1 MQEAPKGE
9 PTFRKTFRNTIISV
23 FAAQRTQTINM
34 INNSK
39 LEIYSILIL
48 STLCFSSCFGSKK
61 TEESLNRNLSEQD
74 IVSKLGIFKET
85 PQETLVP
92 TKWDVGNTTVSNED
106 RLDLLIPH
114 VQNIGNVYV
123 GVGSEQNLTIAAW
136 AKSDFIYL
144 MDFTQIVVH
153 ANTITI
159 LFLKKGE
166 RKEDFI
172 RLWGKEGEKEAL
184 ELIQASFSDPE
195 IYQKVYK
202 QASPFIRKRHK
213 TNLMLAKKYNYKMFQ
228 TDEEQY
234 SYIRKLAIEGR
245 IFPVRGNLLGNITLT
260 GIGNTLKKVGHKIGV
275 VYFSNAEEY
284 FSYPKEFKNS
294 ILNLPIEENSL
305 VVRTISVRKDLF
317 PWSPGS
323 EISTDRGFHYCVQKI
338 SNFQKWLTSNKPGL
352 RSLQVMVEG
361 GTVDKKNG
369 ITVVDKEPVVIPTP
383 TSTTIP
389 PNQTRTNQPTQ

>member
-1 MQEAPKGE
+1 
-9 PTFRKTFRNTIISV
+9 
-23 FAAQRTQTINM
+23 M
-34 INNSK
+34 INNVK
-39 LEIYSILIL
+39 LEIYSILML

-61 TEESLNRNLSEQD
+61 AEESLNRNLSEQD
-74 IVSKLGIFKET
+74 LVSKLGIFKET

-92 TKWDVGNTTVSNED
+92 TKWDVGDTTVSNED

-136 AKSDFIYL
+136 AKSDLIYL

-275 VYFSNAEEY
+275 IYFSNAEEY

>member
-1 MQEAPKGE
+1 
-9 PTFRKTFRNTIISV
+9 
-23 FAAQRTQTINM
+23 M
-34 INNSK
+34 INNFK
-39 LEIYSILIL
+39 LEIYFILIL
-48 STLCFSSCFGSKK
+48 SAFCFSFCSGSKK
-61 TEESLNRNLSEQD
+61 TEENQNRHLSEQD
-74 IVSKLGIFKET
+74 LVSKLGIFKET
-85 PQETLVP
+85 PQEILVP
-92 TKWDVGNTTVSNED
+92 TKWDVGDTTVSNED

-114 VQNIGNVYV
+114 VQNIGNAYV

-166 RKEDFI
+166 KKEDFI
-172 RLWGKEGEKEAL
+172 RLWSKEGEKEAL
-184 ELIQASFSDPE
+184 ELIQTSFPDPE
-195 IYQKVYK
+195 VYKKVYK
-202 QASPFIRKRHK
+202 QASPFIRKRHR

-234 SYIRKLAIEGR
+234 SYIRKLAIDGR

-275 VYFSNAEEY
+275 IYFSNAEEY
-284 FSYPKEFKNS
+284 FSYPQEFKNS

-352 RSLQVMVEG
+352 RSLQIMVEG

-369 ITVVDKEPVVIPTP
+369 ITVVDKEPVVTPTP
-383 TSTTIP
+383 TLTTTP
-389 PNQTRTNQPTQ
+389 SNQSKTNQLTQ

>member
-1 MQEAPKGE
+1 
-9 PTFRKTFRNTIISV
+9 
-23 FAAQRTQTINM
+23 M
-34 INNSK
+34 IDNFK

-48 STLCFSSCFGSKK
+48 SVFCFSFCFESKK
-61 TEESLNRNLSEQD
+61 IEKGQNRPLNEQNM
-74 IVSKLGIFKET
+74 ISKLGILKET
-85 PQETLVP
+85 PQEALVS
-92 TKWDVGNTTVSNED
+92 TKWDVGDTTVSNED

-159 LFLKKGE
+159 LFLKKSE
-166 RKEDFI
+166 KKEDFI

-195 IYQKVYK
+195 IYKKVYK

-213 TNLMLAKKYNYKMFQ
+213 TNLMLAQKYNYKMFQ

-245 IFPVRGNLLGNITLT
+245 IVPVRGNLLGNTTLT
-260 GIGNTLKKVGHKIGV
+260 GIGNTLKKIDHKIGII
-275 VYFSNAEEY
+275 YFSNAEEY
-284 FSYPKEFKNS
+284 FAYPQEFKNS

-338 SNFQKWLTSNKPGL
+338 SNFQKWLTSDKPGL

-369 ITVVDKEPVVIPTP
+369 ITVVDKEPVVTP
-383 TSTTIP
+383 TAPKQTKT
-389 PNQTRTNQPTQ
+389 NQTTQ

>member
-1 MQEAPKGE
+1 
-9 PTFRKTFRNTIISV
+9 
-23 FAAQRTQTINM
+23 M
-34 INNSK
+34 IDNFK

-48 STLCFSSCFGSKK
+48 SVFCFSFCFESKK
-61 TEESLNRNLSEQD
+61 IEKGQNRPLNEQNM
-74 IVSKLGIFKET
+74 ISKLGILKET
-85 PQETLVP
+85 PQEALVS
-92 TKWDVGNTTVSNED
+92 TKWDVGDTTVSNED

-159 LFLKKGE
+159 LFLKKSE
-166 RKEDFI
+166 KKEDFI

-195 IYQKVYK
+195 IYKKVYK

-213 TNLMLAKKYNYKMFQ
+213 TNLMLAQKYNYKMFQ

-245 IFPVRGNLLGNITLT
+245 IVPVRGNLLGNTTLT
-260 GIGNTLKKVGHKIGV
+260 GIGNTLKKIDHKIGII
-275 VYFSNAEEY
+275 YFSNAEEY
-284 FSYPKEFKNS
+284 FAYPQEFKNS

-338 SNFQKWLTSNKPGL
+338 SNFQKWLTSDKPGL

-369 ITVVDKEPVVIPTP
+369 ITVVDKEPVVTP
-383 TSTTIP
+383 TAP
-389 PNQTRTNQPTQ
+389 KQTKTNQPTQ

>member
-1 MQEAPKGE
+1 M
-9 PTFRKTFRNTIISV
+9 FNH
-23 FAAQRTQTINM
+23 
-34 INNSK
+34 SK
-39 LEIYSILIL
+39 LRIYFIL
-48 STLCFSSCFGSKK
+48 TMFVVGFSFCSGSEKI
-61 TEESLNRNLSEQD
+61 EESQGRSLSEQD
-74 IVSKLGIFKET
+74 LVSKLATLKET

-92 TKWDVGNTTVSNED
+92 TKWDVGDTTVSNED

-114 VQNIGNVYV
+114 VQNVGNAYV

-184 ELIQASFSDPE
+184 ELIQTSLADPE
-195 IYQKVYK
+195 VYKKVYK

-213 TNLMLAKKYNYKMFQ
+213 TNLMLSKKYNYKMFQ
-228 TDEEQY
+228 TDDEQY
-234 SYIRKLAIEGR
+234 SYIRKLAVEER
-245 IFPVRGNLLGNITLT
+245 ILPVRGNLLGNTTLT
-260 GIGNTLKKVGHKIGV
+260 GIGNTLKKIGHKVGI

-284 FSYPKEFKNS
+284 FAYPREFKSS
-294 ILNLPIEENSL
+294 ILNLPIEGNSL

-338 SNFQKWLTSNKPGL
+338 SNFQKWLASDKPGL
-352 RSLQVMVEG
+352 RSLQIMVEG

-369 ITVVDKEPVVIPTP
+369 ITVVDKEPVVTTTP
-383 TSTTIP
+383 TSTT
-389 PNQTRTNQPTQ
+389 TATDKTKTAQPTR